1 METLEAFDNILE
13 NVKKANAANRE
24 VIHSLVALV
33 TELEEG
39 LKYKAAILTMVQE
52 ASEMELNE
60 RSAGYIA
67 AIADLVQ
74 LVNGEDDEK
83 GNREE
88 PDTSDESDAK

>member
-24 VIHSLVALV
+24 VIYSLKALV

-39 LKYKAAILTMVQE
+39 LKFKAAVLTMAQE
-52 ASEMELNE
+52 ASKMEFNE
-60 RSAGYIA
+60 RNVGYIA
-67 AIADLVQ
+67 AVADLIQ

-88 PDTSDESDAK
+88 SDTSDESNAL